1 MRRAAGPIPRPK
13 VMGPP
18 ILSTSSGPGS
28 SLFDGY
34 TLTGYDEMFAVPGK
48 PRAHYAALNHRLC
61 QLGEEE
67 IDHRHRAADLM
78 MRHQGITFTVYGR
91 DQGVERIIPFD
102 PIPRIVPADEWD
114 IIERGLKQRVRAL
127 NLFIHDVYHDRA
139 ILRDRIIP
147 ADLVLGTS
155 GYRRE
160 CVGLRVPKDIYL
172 HISGIDLI
180 RDAAGNYLVLEDNG
194 RTPSGVSYVLKNRQ
208 VMKQAFPALFEHYN
222 VRAVDDYASNL
233 LAMLRHIAPAGSDDP
248 TVVVLTPG
256 VYNSAYYEHSF
267 LARQMG
273 VELVEGRDLFF
284 DGGQVFMRTTRGPT
298 RVDVIYRRVD
308 DDYLDPLAFRRD
320 SQLGVAG
327 LIASY
332 RAGQIGLANALGTGV
347 ADDKGIY
354 PFVPEIIKYY
364 LREDPILG
372 NVETF
377 RAAVPAQKRHIL
389 ANLDKLV
396 VKTVDGS
403 GGYGMLIGPASTAD
417 QREEFRRKIE
427 ANPAGYIGQPTI
439 SLSQHPTYVD
449 GHFEG
454 RHVDLRPFILY
465 GEEIK
470 VLAGGLTRVALPR
483 GSLVVNSSQ
492 GGGTKDTWVLRGA
505 PPRIMPTPGGGPPR
519 CLVGSPRTS
528 TGSAATSSGPRT
540 SPGSSTSG
548 STSSW
553 TPRASPATSAARGRS
568 SPS

>member
-1 MRRAAGPIPRPK
+1 MFSNHP
-13 VMGPP
+13 
-18 ILSTSSGPGS
+18 GPGS

-34 TLTGYDEMFAVPGK
+34 ALNGYDEMFAAPGR
-48 PRAHYAALNHRLC
+48 PRAHYEALQHRLG
-61 QLGEEE
+61 QLGAEELE
-67 IDHRHRAADLM
+67 HRHRAADLM

-102 PIPRIVPADEWD
+102 PIPRLVAADEWD
-114 IIERGLKQRVRAL
+114 RIERGLKQRVRAL
-127 NLFIHDVYHDRA
+127 NLFIHDVYHDRR
-139 ILRDRIIP
+139 ILRDRAVPPEMI
-147 ADLVLGTS
+147 LGAS
-155 GYRRE
+155 AYRRE

-180 RDAAGNYLVLEDNG
+180 RDATGQYLVLEDNG

-208 VMKQAFPALFEHYN
+208 VMKQAFPTLFEQYN
-222 VRAVDDYASNL
+222 VRSVDDYASNL
-233 LAMLRHIAPAGSDDP
+233 LAMLRHIAPPGSDDP

-284 DGGQVFMRTTRGPT
+284 DGGQIYMRTTRGPM

-308 DDYLDPLAFRRD
+308 DDFLDPLTFRRD

-327 LIASY
+327 LIASH

-354 PFVPEIIKYY
+354 PFVPEIIRYY
-364 LREDPILG
+364 LREDPILA

-377 RAAVPAQKRHIL
+377 RAAIPAQKQHIL

-403 GGYGMLIGPASTAD
+403 GGYGMLIGPASTKE
-417 QREEFRRKIE
+417 QRDEFARKIE
-427 ANPAGYIGQPTI
+427 ANPKGYIGQPTI
-439 SLSQHPTYVD
+439 ALSQHPTYID
-449 GHFEG
+449 GRLEG

-492 GGGTKDTWVLRGA
+492 GGGTKDTWVLRGS
-505 PPRIMPTPGGGPPR
+505 PPRPGQALSEVSNPTAEGGP
-519 CLVGSPRTS
+519 
-528 TGSAATSSGPRT
+528 
-540 SPGSSTSG
+540 
-548 STSSW
+548 
-553 TPRASPATSAARGRS
+553 
-568 SPS
+568 

>member
-1 MRRAAGPIPRPK
+1 M
-13 VMGPP
+13 V
-18 ILSTSSGPGS
+18 STHPAPGA
-28 SLFDGY
+28 SLFDHY
-34 TLTGYDEMFAVPGK
+34 SLTGYDEMFAAPGVPR
-48 PRAHYAALNHRLC
+48 PHYEALHQRLG
-61 QLGEEE
+61 QLGAEELE
-67 IDHRHRAADLM
+67 HRHRAADLM

-91 DQGVERIIPFD
+91 EQGVERIIPFD
-102 PIPRIVPADEWD
+102 PIPRLVAAHEWD
-114 IIERGLKQRVRAL
+114 RIERGLKQRVRAL
-127 NLFIHDVYHDRA
+127 NLFIHDVYHDRL
-139 ILRDRIIP
+139 ILRDRAVP
-147 ADLVLGTS
+147 AEIVLGAS
-155 GYRRE
+155 AYRRE
-160 CVGLRVPKDIYL
+160 CVGLRVPKDIYI

-180 RDAAGNYLVLEDNG
+180 RDATGEYLVLEDNG

-208 VMKQAFPALFEHYN
+208 VMKQALPAMFEQYN

-233 LAMLRHIAPAGSDDP
+233 LAMLRHIAPPGSDDP

-284 DGGQVFMRTTRGPT
+284 DGGQIYMRTTRGPM

-308 DDYLDPLAFRRD
+308 DDFLDPLTFRKD

-327 LIASY
+327 LIASH

-354 PFVPEIIKYY
+354 PFVPEIIRYY
-364 LREDPILG
+364 LREDPILA

-377 RAAVPAQKRHIL
+377 RAAIPNQRQHIL

-403 GGYGMLIGPASTAD
+403 GGYGMLIGPASTKE
-417 QREEFRRKIE
+417 QREEFAAKIE
-427 ANPAGYIGQPTI
+427 ANPKGYIGQPTI
-439 SLSQHPTYVD
+439 RLSQHPTYVD
-449 GHFEG
+449 GRIEG

-470 VLAGGLTRVALPR
+470 VLAGGLTRVALPK

-492 GGGTKDTWVLRGA
+492 GGGTKDTWVLRGEPPA
-505 PPRIMPTPGGGPPR
+505 P
-519 CLVGSPRTS
+519 GSILSR
-528 TGSAATSSGPRT
+528 
-540 SPGSSTSG
+540 PGSS
-548 STSSW
+548 
-553 TPRASPATSAARGRS
+553 APAAEGG
-568 SPS
+568 P

>member
-1 MRRAAGPIPRPK
+1 MH
-13 VMGPP
+13 
-18 ILSTSSGPGS
+18 SGPDAG
-28 SLFDGY
+28 LFDGY
-34 TLTGYDEMFAVPGK
+34 TLTGYDEMFAAPGR
-48 PRAHYAALNHRLC
+48 PRPHYAALHHRLG
-61 QLGEEE
+61 LMGAEELE
-67 IDHRHRAADLM
+67 HRHRSADLM
-78 MRHQGITFTVYGR
+78 MRNQGITFTVYGR
-91 DQGVERIIPFD
+91 DPGVEQIIPFD
-102 PIPRIVPADEWD
+102 PVPRLVAAEEWNA
-114 IIERGLKQRVRAL
+114 IERGLKQRVRAL
-127 NLFIHDVYHDRA
+127 NLFVRDVYHDRA
-139 ILRDRIIP
+139 IFRDRVVP
-147 ADLVLGTS
+147 AELVMGVS

-160 CVGLRVPKDIYL
+160 CVGLRVPKDIYI

-180 RDAAGNYLVLEDNG
+180 RDATGRYLVLEDNG

-208 VMKQAFPALFEHYN
+208 VMKQAFPRLFEHYN

-233 LAMLRHIAPAGSDDP
+233 LAMLRHIAPPGSDDP

-308 DDYLDPLAFRRD
+308 DDYLDPLTFRRD

-327 LIASY
+327 LIAAY
-332 RAGQIGLANALGTGV
+332 RSGQIGLANALGTGV

-354 PFVPEIIKYY
+354 PFVPEIIRYY
-364 LREDPILG
+364 LGEDPILA

-377 RAAVPAQKRHIL
+377 RASVPAQRQHIL
-389 ANLDKLV
+389 ANLDNLV

-403 GGYGMLIGPASTAD
+403 GGYGMLIGPASTAA
-417 QREEFRRKIE
+417 QREEFARKIE
-427 ANPAGYIGQPTI
+427 ANPRGYIAQPTI

-449 GHFEG
+449 GRLEG

-505 PPRIMPTPGGGPPR
+505 PPRPMAHPAGPSTAEGG
-519 CLVGSPRTS
+519 V
-528 TGSAATSSGPRT
+528 
-540 SPGSSTSG
+540 
-548 STSSW
+548 
-553 TPRASPATSAARGRS
+553 
-568 SPS
+568 

>member
-1 MRRAAGPIPRPK
+1 MHAGSDA
-13 VMGPP
+13 G
-18 ILSTSSGPGS
+18 
-28 SLFDGY
+28 LFDGY
-34 TLTGYDEMFAVPGK
+34 TITGYDEMFAEPGR
-48 PRAHYAALNHRLC
+48 PRAHYATLHQRLR
-61 QLGEEE
+61 LMGADDLE
-67 IDHRHRAADLM
+67 HRHHAADLM

-102 PIPRIVPADEWD
+102 PIPRMVDAEEWD
-114 IIERGLKQRVRAL
+114 GIERGLKQRVRAL
-127 NLFIHDVYHDRA
+127 NLFIHDVYHDRL
-139 ILRDRIIP
+139 ILRDRVVP
-147 ADLVLGTS
+147 PELVLATS

-160 CVGLRVPKDIYL
+160 CVGLRVPKDIYI

-180 RDAAGNYLVLEDNG
+180 RDASGQYLVLEDNG

-208 VMKQAFPALFEHYN
+208 VMKQVLPALFEQYN

-233 LAMLRHIAPAGSDDP
+233 LAMLRHIAPPGSDDP
-248 TVVVLTPG
+248 NVVVLTPG

-284 DGGQVFMRTTRGPT
+284 DGGQIFMRTTQGPK

-308 DDYLDPLAFRRD
+308 DDFLDPLTFRRD

-327 LIASY
+327 LIAAY
-332 RAGQIGLANALGTGV
+332 RSGQIGLANALGTGV

-354 PFVPEIIKYY
+354 PFVPDIIRYY
-364 LREDPILG
+364 LREDPILA

-377 RAAVPAQKRHIL
+377 RAQVPAHRQHIL

-403 GGYGMLIGPASTAD
+403 GGYGMLIGPASTAE
-417 QREEFRRKIE
+417 QRAEFADKIRDR
-427 ANPAGYIGQPTI
+427 PDGYIAQPTI
-439 SLSQHPTYVD
+439 SLSQHPTFVD
-449 GHFEG
+449 GRLEG

-465 GEEIK
+465 GEEIR

-505 PPRIMPTPGGGPPR
+505 PPMPKGQPPR
-519 CLVGSPRTS
+519 
-528 TGSAATSSGPRT
+528 
-540 SPGSSTSG
+540 
-548 STSSW
+548 
-553 TPRASPATSAARGRS
+553 
-568 SPS
+568 PSIEGGA